1 MLVPMD
7 ELATGFLEQLRAG
20 RSDPE
25 RLVVSGEPEP
35 GRAVEA
41 FARAAAHP
49 ELAANLEVWVP
60 ELLVGARPGF
70 GAERLLDVVSRIH
83 GGKLDPGG
91 LASLARVLAASNFLG
106 RTLGSRPE
114 WALALRG
121 ALPGPPDGDPPRP
134 NWSSIRSAK
143 YLGLLRVAARDLA
156 GRPFEQSLR
165 ELSDLADGCLEAAMQ
180 CAAAETGEEA
190 PGLLALGKLG
200 GRELNFSSDVDLL
213 VIYQARDVE
222 EDRARN
228 PVAAKLARRLK
239 QGLEEPTA
247 EGFGYRVDFDL
258 RPEGPP
264 GALANSVSAALD
276 YYETFGAEWE
286 RQMLVRLR
294 GVAGDDRASRAF
306 ADAIV
311 PFVYRRAVGPEAL
324 EHVRAMKT
332 RIEEERRRQ
341 RLDLDAH
348 LKEGP
353 GGIRDVEFL
362 VQALQLFYGGAH
374 PELRTGN
381 VLDALDVLR
390 RSAIL
395 PDATVS
401 VLEAKYLWLRRAEH
415 ALQLE
420 EERQVHTV
428 PRDPAAQRALARRMG
443 YRDAEAERARERMLD
458 DWTAARTEV
467 RGHFEELVLGGAS

>member
-1 MLVPMD
+1 MD
-7 ELATGFLEQLRAG
+7 TLAAGFLEQLRAG

-25 RLVVSGEPEP
+25 RLAVSGEPEP
-35 GRAVEA
+35 GRAAEA
-41 FARAAAHP
+41 FERAAAHTG
-49 ELAANLEVWVP
+49 LAAHLEVWVP
-60 ELLVGARPGF
+60 ELLVGARPGY
-70 GAERLLDVVSRIH
+70 GAERLLEIVSRLP
-83 GGKLDPGG
+83 GGRLDPGG
-91 LASLARVLAASNFLG
+91 LSSLAKVLAASNFLA
-106 RTLGSRPE
+106 RTLASRPE
-114 WALALRG
+114 WAMELRG
-121 ALPGPPDGDPPRP
+121 QLPGPPSRALPQSD
-134 NWSSIRSAK
+134 WAAIRSAK
-143 YLGLLRVAARDLA
+143 YLGLLRVAARDLS
-156 GRPFEQSLR
+156 GRPFEQSLK
-165 ELSDLADGCLEAAMQ
+165 ELSDLADGCLTAAMR
-180 CAAAETGEEA
+180 CAVADTGEEA

-213 VIYQARDVE
+213 VIYRAGGVE

-228 PVAAKLARRLK
+228 PGAAKLAQRLK
-239 QGLEEPTA
+239 WGLEEPTA
-247 EGFGYRVDFDL
+247 QGFAYRVDFDL

-264 GALANSVSAALD
+264 GALTNSVSAALD
-276 YYETFGAEWE
+276 YYESFGAEWE

-294 GVAGDDRASRAF
+294 GVAGDERASRAF

-324 EHVRAMKT
+324 DHVRAMKT

-341 RLDLDAH
+341 RLDLDAD

-381 VLDALDVLR
+381 VLQALEALR
-390 RSAIL
+390 CLDIL
-395 PDATVS
+395 PEATAS
-401 VLEAKYLWLRRAEH
+401 ALTGQYLWLRRAEH

-420 EERQVHTV
+420 EERQVHTI

-443 YRDAEAERARERMLD
+443 YRDTEAERARERMLD

-467 RGHFEELVLGGAS
+467 RGHFEELVLGRAP

>member
-1 MLVPMD
+1 MD
-7 ELATGFLEQLRAG
+7 VLAAGFLEQLRAG

-25 RLVVSGEPEP
+25 RLAVSGEPEP
-35 GRAVEA
+35 GRAGEA

-49 ELAANLEVWVP
+49 DLAANLEIWVP
-60 ELLVGARPGF
+60 ELLVGARPGY
-70 GAERLLDVVSRIH
+70 GAERLLEIVTRMPDR
-83 GGKLDPGG
+83 LDPGG
-91 LASLARVLAASNFLG
+91 LCSLAKVLAASNFLG
-106 RTLGSRPE
+106 RTLASRPD
-114 WALALRG
+114 WALELRG
-121 ALPGPPDGDPPRP
+121 ALPGPPAGDLPQPD
-134 NWSSIRSAK
+134 WASIRAAK
-143 YLGLLRVAARDLA
+143 YLGLLRVAVRDLS
-156 GRPFEQSLR
+156 GRPFEESLK
-165 ELSDLADGCLEAAMQ
+165 ELSDLADGCLAAALR
-180 CAAAETGEEA
+180 CASAETGEEA

-213 VIYQARDVE
+213 VIYRAADAE

-228 PVAAKLARRLK
+228 PAAARLARRLK

-247 EGFGYRVDFDL
+247 QGFGYRVDFDL

-294 GVAGDDRASRAF
+294 GVAGDEQASRAF

-374 PELRTGN
+374 PQLRTGN
-381 VLDALDVLR
+381 VLDALEALRSLGVL
-390 RSAIL
+390 
-395 PDATVS
+395 PETTVS
-401 VLEAKYLWLRRAEH
+401 VLASKYLWLRRAEH

-420 EERQVHTV
+420 EERQVHTM
-428 PRDPAAQRALARRMG
+428 PRGPAAQRALARRMG
-443 YRDAEAERARERMLD
+443 YRDTEAERARLRMLD

-467 RGHFEELVLGGAS
+467 RAHFEELVLGRAT

>member
-1 MLVPMD
+1 MD
-7 ELATGFLEQLRAG
+7 ALAAGFLEQLRAG
-20 RSDPE
+20 RADPE
-25 RLVVSGEPEP
+25 RLATSGEPEP
-35 GRAVEA
+35 ARATEA

-49 ELAANLEVWVP
+49 DLAADLECWVP
-60 ELLVGARPGF
+60 ELLVGARPAH
-70 GAERLLDVVSRIH
+70 GAERLLEIVTRIPDR
-83 GGKLDPGG
+83 LDRGG
-91 LASLARVLAASNFLG
+91 LCALAKVLAASNFLG
-106 RTLGSRPE
+106 RALASRPE
-114 WALALRG
+114 WALELRG
-121 ALPGPPDGDPPRP
+121 TLAGPPSRELPQLDWG
-134 NWSSIRSAK
+134 SIRAAK
-143 YLGLLRVAARDLA
+143 YVGLLRVAARDLS
-156 GRPFEQSLR
+156 GRPFEESLK
-165 ELSDLADGCLEAAMQ
+165 ELSDLADGCLCAALG

-213 VIYQARDVE
+213 VIYQAADAE

-228 PVAAKLARRLK
+228 PAAARLARRLK

-247 EGFGYRVDFDL
+247 EGFGYRVDYDL

-276 YYETFGAEWE
+276 YYESFGAEWE
-286 RQMLVRLR
+286 RQMLIRLR
-294 GVAGDDRASRAF
+294 GVAGDDPASRAF

-332 RIEEERRRQ
+332 RIEEERRSQ

-381 VLDALDVLR
+381 VLGALGALCR
-390 RSAIL
+390 LGIL
-395 PDATVS
+395 PDATAS
-401 VLEAKYLWLRRAEH
+401 VLSAKYLWLRRAEH

-420 EERQVHTV
+420 EERQVHTI
-428 PRDPAAQRALARRMG
+428 PRKPAAQRALARRMG
-443 YRDAEAERARERMLD
+443 YRDTEAERARERMLD

-467 RGHFEELVLGGAS
+467 RGHFEELVLGRAP